1 MSYHDITVVI
11 TTFRSENKIIPCLDS
26 INPNLKVLIIENSS
40 NEQFKINI
48 EKKYKN
54 VKCIISGKNLGYAK
68 GNNFGLSKVK
78 TKYALIINPDASLEK
93 EAVNNFFISAE
104 RKPDF
109 CIISPLIQ
117 EEKERITNK
126 YLNKK
131 DLIEI
136 ENVKGFAMF
145 LNMKELEDVG
155 YFDENFF
162 IYFEEIDFCRRIK
175 NKKKKIY
182 LDPNISIFH
191 KGGSS
196 HDDTIN
202 DEMELSRNWHWM
214 WSTFY
219 YHKKYNGFIFSFIK
233 IFPKLFSSILRMII
247 YSLIFNKKK
256 RAIYFAR
263 FSGIINSIRGKK
275 SWYRPNINDN

>member
-40 NEQFKINI
+40 NEQFKLNI

-54 VKCIISGKNLGYAK
+54 VKCIISGENLGYAK

-78 TKYALIINPDASLEK
+78 TKYALIINPDASLDE

-117 EEKERITNK
+117 EEKERTTNK

-175 NKKKKIY
+175 NKNKKIY